1 MKRMALHR
9 RRRHSRRNYRRRRY
23 HGRGRLTVLIR
34 FLSFLLICSA
44 IAGALILFFRVQAF
58 VVSGNRRYTEQ
69 EIIDSTGV
77 EIGDNMYL
85 LNKYAI
91 SREITTRLP
100 YVETVSIRRS
110 LPDTLVISVTEC
122 QAAAAVVQDG
132 TGWLLSDG
140 GKILEQVTVGEA
152 RQHPQITGMELLMPE
167 VGGTME
173 FPAAGNATEEQILGL
188 LASLEGRGMLEEL
201 EGIDCS
207 DSDEM
212 VMEYAGRFQVVM
224 HYDDDFAQDLYLL
237 EHVVESLQP
246 NETGTILLTNLEDI
260 RFVPDA

>member
-77 EIGDNMYL
+77 ELGDNMYL

-100 YVETVSIRRS
+100 GLTRAWMAMFSPCVALKVKTTCSGE
-110 LPDTLVISVTEC
+110 
-122 QAAAAVVQDG
+122 G
-132 TGWLLSDG
+132 T
-140 GKILEQVTVGEA
+140 
-152 RQHPQITGMELLMPE
+152 
-167 VGGTME
+167 
-173 FPAAGNATEEQILGL
+173 
-188 LASLEGRGMLEEL
+188 
-201 EGIDCS
+201 
-207 DSDEM
+207 
-212 VMEYAGRFQVVM
+212 
-224 HYDDDFAQDLYLL
+224 
-237 EHVVESLQP
+237 
-246 NETGTILLTNLEDI
+246 
-260 RFVPDA
+260 